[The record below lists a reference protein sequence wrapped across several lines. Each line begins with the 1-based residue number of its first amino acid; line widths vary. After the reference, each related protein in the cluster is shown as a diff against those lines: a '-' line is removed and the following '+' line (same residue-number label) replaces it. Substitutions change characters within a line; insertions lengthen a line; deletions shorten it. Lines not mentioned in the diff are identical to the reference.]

1 MANDVSRSSSTGLK
15 PNVAAAIAYLFGWI
29 SGLIFILL
37 ERENRYVR
45 FHAMQSIIY
54 SMVATVLFAC
64 LSIIQRIFELLP
76 LIGRIMSIL
85 VALLT
90 GLAALAFLCVLIVL
104 IVKAYAG
111 EYYKLPVIG
120 EIAESNTEE

>member
-54 SMVATVLFAC
+54 SMAATVLFAC

-76 LIGRIMSIL
+76 LIGRILGIL

-90 GLAALAFLCVLIVL
+90 GLVALAFLCVLIVL

-120 EIAESNTEE
+120 DIAESNTEG